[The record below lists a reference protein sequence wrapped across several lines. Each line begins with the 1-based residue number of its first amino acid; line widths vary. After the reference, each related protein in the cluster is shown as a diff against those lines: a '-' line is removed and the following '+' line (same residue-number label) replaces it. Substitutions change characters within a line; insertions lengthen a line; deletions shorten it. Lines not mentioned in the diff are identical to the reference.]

1 MASGSILSVSQG
13 MLTLFE
19 TCPRRFQHTYL
30 DELGL
35 RALDW
40 EDPQQQVG
48 KQFHQLMQQE
58 WLGLDIS
65 ALLAG
70 SPVLARRFQS
80 YREHPPVLIQGQV
93 LTEHR
98 RTVLD
103 AGFLLVGIYDLL
115 ILGDNQ
121 AQIVDWKSY
130 AQPRKGDRLQET
142 WQSRLYPY
150 LLARTSGYSPAQIS
164 MTYWFAEPSSAGSH
178 SVTFAYSQARHT
190 QVQSQLSDC
199 LTRLTQAMTDYQQGI
214 DFPQVPVSAGHC
226 YSRWE
231 QCPYGRR
238 CDRLG
243 PGGGDR
249 LPHSEPTMI
258 SDPRLEEL
266 LDLDG
271 IPEILL

>member
-1 MASGSILSVSQG
+1 
-13 MLTLFE
+13 MLTLFD

-30 DELGL
+30 DEMGL
-35 RALDW
+35 HSLDW

-65 ALLAG
+65 PLLVG
-70 SPVLARRFQS
+70 SPVLARRFQA
-80 YREHPPVLIQGQV
+80 YRDHPPVLIQGQA

-98 RTVLD
+98 RTVLTS
-103 AGFLLVGIYDLL
+103 GFLLVGVYDLL

-130 AQPRKGDRLQET
+130 AQPRQGDLQET

-150 LLARTSGYSPAQIS
+150 LLARSSGYSPEQIS
-164 MTYWFAEPSSAGSH
+164 MTYWFAAPSPQGSH
-178 SVTFAYSQARHT
+178 AVTFPYSQARDA
-190 QVQSQLSDC
+190 QVQTQLSNC
-199 LTRLTQAMTDYQQGI
+199 LTRLNQAMMDYQQGI

-231 QCPYGRR
+231 QCSYGRR
-238 CDRLG
+238 CDRLQPVEG
-243 PGGGDR
+243 
-249 LPHSEPTMI
+249 LSFAESSPTLN
-258 SDPRLEEL
+258 PTAPLLAEL
-266 LDLDG
+266 LNVEG
-271 IPEILL
+271 IPEVLLGSAQDVMIER